1 MNNKVRIQQLRKRHN
16 LSNED
21 LAQLLTTITE
31 QEREYLYEQARQE
44 KERTYGKDVYVRG
57 LIEFSNVCRRDCY
70 YCGIRKSNEKANRY
84 RLKSEEILSCV
95 REGYELGFRT
105 VVLQSGEDVWYTK
118 QRVRDLILAI
128 KNEYPDMAVTLS
140 LGERESEEYRCWKEA
155 GADRYLLRHE
165 TASEKHYQMLHPA
178 NMSLAH
184 RKECLFTLRKLG
196 YQVGAGMMIGSPAQ
210 TVECLIED
218 FRFLQELQPHMIG
231 IGPFISHCETPFA
244 SDENGT
250 CECTQTVLAIVRLL
264 FPKVL
269 LPSTTAL
276 ATIDKDG
283 REKGLL
289 AGANVL
295 MPNLS
300 PFAVR
305 GKYELYQDKVSMG
318 TESAQGLV
326 QLKKRVES
334 VGYRIVMERGDS
346 KVQ

>member
-1 MNNKVRIQQLRKRHN
+1 MNNKARIQQLRKTHH
-16 LSNED
+16 LSDAEMI
-21 LAQLLTTITE
+21 QLLTTLTDE
-31 QEREYLYEQARQE
+31 ERQYLYEQARQE
-44 KERTYGKDVYVRG
+44 KEQIYGKDVYVRA

-70 YCGIRKSNEKANRY
+70 YCGIRKRNDRVNRY
-84 RLKSEEILSCV
+84 RLMPEEILSCV
-95 REGYELGFRT
+95 KEGYELGFRT
-105 VVLQSGEDVWYTK
+105 VVLQSGEDAWYTK
-118 QRVRDLILAI
+118 QKVADLILAI
-128 KNEYPDMAVTLS
+128 KNKYPDMAVTLS
-140 LGERESEEYRCWKEA
+140 LGEREREEYRCWKEA

-165 TASEKHYQMLHPA
+165 TASEKHYQVLHPA

-218 FRFLQELQPHMIG
+218 FHFLQELQPHMIG

-244 SDENGT
+244 SNENGT
-250 CECTQTVLAIVRLL
+250 CEYTQTVLAIVRLL

-276 ATIDKDG
+276 ATIEKDG

-289 AGANVL
+289 AGANVV

-318 TESAQGLV
+318 AESAQELV